1 MILVT
6 GSRGLIG
13 SAIVSRLRD
22 HGREVRTFDVR
33 DDVRHDICDPA
44 ALAAALD
51 GIDGVVHLAAI
62 SRVVWAEREPALAW
76 HTNVDAFANLVDL
89 ALAMPRRPW
98 IVFASSREVYGEPA
112 SLPVDETAMLSPMNV
127 YARSKVAGE
136 ALVARAVA
144 EGLAANAIRFSSVYG
159 SICDHED
166 RVVPA
171 FARAAV
177 TNGVVRVEGADNLFD
192 FTHVDDV
199 ARGLHLLVDAT
210 IAGRRLD
217 PIHFVTGRGTTLRD
231 LAGIA
236 MRISDGGVRREEHA
250 PRRYDVTRFVGNPDR
265 AKRELG
271 WVATIGIAEG
281 FAQLA
286 DAFRSAEALDEPSFA
301 SASSPR
307 ADRLALESASNR

>member
-13 SAIVSRLRD
+13 SAIVSRLRG

-51 GIDGVVHLAAI
+51 GIDGVIHLAAI
-62 SRVVWAEREPALAW
+62 SRVVWAEGDSALAW
-76 HTNVDAFANLVDL
+76 STNVHAFANLVDL
-89 ALAMPRRPW
+89 ALAAPRRPW

-112 SLPVDETAMLSPMNV
+112 SLPVDEAATLAPMNV

-136 ALVARAVA
+136 ALVARAAA
-144 EGLAANAIRFSSVYG
+144 EGLAANAVRFSSVYG

-171 FARAAV
+171 FARAAA

-217 PIHFVTGRGTTLRD
+217 PVHFVTGHGTTLRD

-236 MRISDGGVRREEHA
+236 MRMSGGGMRREDHA
-250 PRRYDVTRFVGNPDR
+250 PRRYDVTRFVGNPER
-265 AKRELG
+265 AKRDLG
-271 WVATIGIAEG
+271 WAATTGIAEG

-286 DAFRSAEALDEPSFA
+286 DAFRSAELLDEPPFGA
-301 SASSPR
+301 SPR
-307 ADRLALESASNR
+307 CADHLALESASSR

>member
-22 HGREVRTFDVR
+22 HGQKVRTFDVR

-51 GIDGVVHLAAI
+51 GVDGVIHLAAI
-62 SRVVWAEREPALAW
+62 SRVVWAQRYPALAW
-76 HTNVDAFANLVDL
+76 NTNVDAFANLVDL
-89 ALAMPRRPW
+89 ALAAPRRPW
-98 IVFASSREVYGEPA
+98 IVFASSREVYGEQATP
-112 SLPVDETAMLSPMNV
+112 SVDETAMLAPMNV

-136 ALVARAVA
+136 ELVARAVA
-144 EGLAANAIRFSSVYG
+144 EGLAANAVRFSSVYG
-159 SICDHED
+159 
-166 RVVPA
+166 
-171 FARAAV
+171 
-177 TNGVVRVEGADNLFD
+177 
-192 FTHVDDV
+192 
-199 ARGLHLLVDAT
+199 ARGLHLLVEAT

-236 MRISDGGVRREEHA
+236 TRTSGGGVRREEHA
-250 PRRYDVTRFVGNPDR
+250 PRSYDVTRFVGNPDR
-265 AKRELG
+265 AKQELG
-271 WVATIGIAEG
+271 WVATIGIADG

-286 DAFRSAEALDEPSFA
+286 DAFRSAELLDEPPFA
-301 SASSPR
+301 CAPPR
-307 ADRLALESASNR
+307 CADRLALNCASNG